1 MVLDGPWRHW
11 EALPTAQGLASRS
24 SCWPFCTSTVTHA
37 SADVPAGTGSA
48 EAGGLWMVNE
58 PPPSP
63 PPPTV
68 HPPLRSASEQPQLW
82 HGAWMPGQLRHVPG
96 CATDSTMLRLV
107 VAFVTTR
114 HCCDGAA
121 AAATAALA
129 PLLPVPLLPVPLL
142 PVPPLLPPLLLLG
155 LLVLHG
161 CSSRLRPNNGGTP
174 AELLAAAT
182 SRRSAGDSAAA
193 ILGRLRR
200 RLGFANDRRK
210 SKGAKIV
217 ILVIA

>member
-1 MVLDGPWRHW
+1 
-11 EALPTAQGLASRS
+11 
-24 SCWPFCTSTVTHA
+24 
-37 SADVPAGTGSA
+37 
-48 EAGGLWMVNE
+48 
-58 PPPSP
+58 
-63 PPPTV
+63 
-68 HPPLRSASEQPQLW
+68 
-82 HGAWMPGQLRHVPG
+82 MPGQLRHVPG

-129 PLLPVPLLPVPLL
+129 PLLPVPLL

-210 SKGAKIV
+210 SKGAKI
-217 ILVIA
+217 LHSCHCYS

>member
-1 MVLDGPWRHW
+1 
-11 EALPTAQGLASRS
+11 
-24 SCWPFCTSTVTHA
+24 
-37 SADVPAGTGSA
+37 
-48 EAGGLWMVNE
+48 
-58 PPPSP
+58 
-63 PPPTV
+63 
-68 HPPLRSASEQPQLW
+68 
-82 HGAWMPGQLRHVPG
+82 
-96 CATDSTMLRLV
+96 
-107 VAFVTTR
+107 
-114 HCCDGAA
+114 
-121 AAATAALA
+121 
-129 PLLPVPLLPVPLL
+129 VPLL

-210 SKGAKIV
+210 SKGKKWLLDQPKLQQIYFAIRQWFGRGRG
-217 ILVIA
+217 ILLRANAARGAEEAESVRARLRER